1 MHVTTRILIGLVR
14 RTPVISLLVLLA
26 PVTTTQQ
33 RTAPPLL
40 TGTSAIRG
48 HAIDAITR
56 QGVPGCTISVVTGPE
71 FRSAS
76 VETGADGAY
85 EFASIRAGNYSV
97 AVQCATHLTSC
108 QVTADNA
115 PNRCSS
121 VVVVAGQQR
130 SDVDFI
136 LTPGATA
143 RGRVLAADGTPIA
156 RARVRFGATLR
167 ERSGGLMMET
177 VTDAKGVFEI
187 RNLPAGNRRL
197 EVELPRS
204 RDGLRSPLVYYPSAL
219 TWDQAL
225 AVELTAG
232 TVTGDLTIVV
242 PKIVENSLTVRLR
255 PRDKTITRVA
265 VSVLRA
271 APLSVRSLDLDR
283 EGVATIRGMV
293 PGRYV
298 VAARGSSKRRQFAAF
313 EVVDFVED
321 SADVSLRLLPTGSI
335 AGKVVAEGSGRP
347 PLSGVTVGAA
357 WVHDGADV
365 SPLIPDRASV
375 AMSGAF
381 RISGLFGTRQLRLTG
396 LDPGWVVRAVRQ
408 KRKDVTSG
416 VDIAPGRTIEVTIV
430 IAPQ

>member
-1 MHVTTRILIGLVR
+1 VR
-14 RTPVISLLVLLA
+14 RTPLISLLVLLA
-26 PVTTTQQ
+26 PVTAAQQ

-48 HAIDAITR
+48 QAIDAITK

-97 AVQCATHLTSC
+97 AARCAAHLTSC
-108 QVTADNA
+108 QVTADDA
-115 PNRCSS
+115 PNRCSQ
-121 VVVVAGQQR
+121 VIVGAGQQR
-130 SDVDFI
+130 SDVDFM

-143 RGRVLAADGTPIA
+143 RGRVLGADGTPIA
-156 RARVRFGATLR
+156 RARVRFGAALR
-167 ERSGGLMMET
+167 ERSGGSMMGT
-177 VTDAKGVFEI
+177 MTDANGAFEI
-187 RNLPAGNRRL
+187 RNLPAGSRRL

-204 RDGLRSPLVYYPSAL
+204 RDGLRSPLVYYPGAL
-219 TWDQAL
+219 TRDQAV

-242 PKIVENSLTVRLR
+242 PNTAGNTLTVRLR
-255 PRDKTITRVA
+255 PGDRTITRTA

-271 APLSVRSLDLDR
+271 APLAVRSLELDR
-283 EGVATIRGMV
+283 EGVATIGGMV

-313 EVVDFVED
+313 EVIDFVGD
-321 SADVSLRLLPTGSI
+321 PADISLRLLPTGSI

-357 WVHDGADV
+357 WVYDGADV
-365 SPLIPDRASV
+365 SPLIPNRAPV
-375 AMSGAF
+375 ASNGAF
-381 RISGLFGTRQLRLTG
+381 RIDGLFGTRQLRLTG
-396 LDPGWVVRAVRQ
+396 LDPRWVIRAIRQ
-408 KRKDVTSG
+408 RRRDVASG
-416 VDIAPGRTIEVTIV
+416 VDIAPGKTTEVTIV
-430 IAPQ
+430 VAPQ